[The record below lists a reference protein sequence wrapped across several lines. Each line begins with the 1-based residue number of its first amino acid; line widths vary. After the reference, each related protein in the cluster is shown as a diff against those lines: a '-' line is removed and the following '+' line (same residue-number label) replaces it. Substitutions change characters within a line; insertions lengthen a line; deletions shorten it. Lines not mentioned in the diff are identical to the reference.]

1 MGWFGSGVNHEP
13 YDKDGNPQTT
23 GHESAA
29 IVQSFGTNDLDHV
42 FAAYA
47 PGLTKCINGQSR
59 GIEVTYDLIKKIAET
74 LEKQNEQITRQNQ
87 QIEEMSKKLNALER

>member
-42 FAAYA
+42 FLAYA
-47 PGLTKCINGQSR
+47 PSLSKCIN
-59 GIEVTYDLIKKIAET
+59 
-74 LEKQNEQITRQNQ
+74 NQ
-87 QIEEMSKKLNALER
+87 ANGS